1 MGYEL
6 QRSGIRN
13 ACSSRTFLLVFILYY
28 FQLKIVMRNFQDLLV
43 WQKSHELTLKVYKIS
58 VTFPKEELFGLTSQI
73 RRAASSIAT
82 NIAEGS
88 GRNSDAEMKRFL
100 IISTG
105 SCSEVEY
112 QLILSKDLGYISE
125 ALYKELSCEVVT
137 LRKMLHTFIN
147 RLG

>member
-1 MGYEL
+1 
-6 QRSGIRN
+6 
-13 ACSSRTFLLVFILYY
+13 
-28 FQLKIVMRNFQDLLV
+28 MRNFQDLLV

-58 VTFPKEELFGLTSQI
+58 IAFPKEELFGLTSQI

-125 ALYKELSCEVVT
+125 ALYKELSSEVVL

>member
-1 MGYEL
+1 
-6 QRSGIRN
+6 
-13 ACSSRTFLLVFILYY
+13 
-28 FQLKIVMRNFQDLLV
+28 MRNFQQLLI
-43 WQKSHELTLKVYKIS
+43 WQISHELNLTIYKIS
-58 VTFPKEELFGLTSQI
+58 SSFPKEEIFGLTAQI
-73 RRAASSIAT
+73 RRAATSIPT

-112 QLILSKDLGYISE
+112 QLILSKDLAYITP
-125 ALYKELSCEVVT
+125 AQFLELSEQVT
-137 LRKMLHTFIN
+137 TIRRMIHSFIS